1 MINPALT
8 RMTEIRDQWI
18 CEESLSACTL
28 QHGGARLGTFSLS
41 SLKVAASH
49 IGAAVVSPSLSP
61 PPSLLLFLS
70 LTVTRHL
77 SRHFSWMEICS
88 SSLQTGRLC
97 EWMQSLGDGLSGS
110 VYWHAL
116 IWHWVKG
123 MSHRLQTHYHITAT
137 PANRE
142 AAPRI
147 QVELHQCSLIQLPR
161 ATRSNKPCLL
171 CVLAGWRGDG
181 AFQRACVQVL
191 RSATHTHTQM
201 RILSPRTS
209 SRLTHTHIH
218 TSIHTHT
225 YSIQTCTS
233 DTGSWKK
240 SSRPLNPQP
249 PPNTISVHTSC

>member
-1 MINPALT
+1 MRT
-8 RMTEIRDQWI
+8 TEIRNLWI
-18 CEESLSACTL
+18 CEESRSTCTL
-28 QHGGARLGTFSLS
+28 QHGGAPLGIFSLS
-41 SLKVAASH
+41 SLTVAASH
-49 IGAAVVSPSLSP
+49 IGAAVVSLSVSPSPSLS
-61 PPSLLLFLS
+61 LFLS

-97 EWMQSLGDGLSGS
+97 ERMQSLGDGLSGS

-147 QVELHQCSLIQLPR
+147 QVELHQRSLIQLPQ
-161 ATRSNKPCLL
+161 ATRSNKPCLH

-191 RSATHTHTQM
+191 RESLA
-201 RILSPRTS
+201 
-209 SRLTHTHIH
+209 
-218 TSIHTHT
+218 
-225 YSIQTCTS
+225 
-233 DTGSWKK
+233 
-240 SSRPLNPQP
+240 
-249 PPNTISVHTSC
+249 